1 MMSLQYKLSTV
12 FITNLFLFFSSCAI
26 NQDDEKNQFK
36 LMPAVSEKKFKQGYY
51 NHNIEKIRYAYS
63 PTGDSLPLLYGLT
76 QNIKIIDVNIKSKF
90 SKDILSKDSTGKA
103 TKYNLKAD
111 FEFSLNTG
119 EVSRTIKMFEEFKI
133 DNIEDN
139 VEENNYI
146 KIIKRNFAEIVSEK
160 LILNIN
166 QNK

>member
-1 MMSLQYKLSTV
+1 MPKIKIISFLIIVIFFLNNCGFTPQYAGFKGIDFSLNINKLEGDREL
-12 FITNLFLFFSSCAI
+12 NNAI
-26 NQDDEKNQFK
+26 KSQLHRYSKN
-36 LMPAVSEKKFKQGYY
+36 
-51 NHNIEKIRYAYS
+51 NIQS
-63 PTGDSLPLLYGLT
+63 
-76 QNIKIIDVNIKSKF
+76 IKIIDVDIKSKF

-103 TKYNLKAD
+103 TKYNLKAN
-111 FEFSLNTG
+111 FEFTLDTG
-119 EVSRTIKMFEEFKI
+119 DDSRTIKMFEEFKI

-146 KIIKRNFAEIVSEK
+146 KIIKRNFAEIASKK

>member
-1 MMSLQYKLSTV
+1 MLPGPKFLIIFFFNNCGFTPQYAGFKGIDFSLNINKIEGDREL
-12 FITNLFLFFSSCAI
+12 NNAI
-26 NQDDEKNQFK
+26 KSQLERYNQ
-36 LMPAVSEKKFKQGYY
+36 S
-51 NHNIEKIRYAYS
+51 NIQS
-63 PTGDSLPLLYGLT
+63 
-76 QNIKIIDVNIKSKF
+76 IKIIDINIKSKF

-103 TKYNLKAD
+103 TKYNLKAN
-111 FEFSLNTG
+111 FEFTLNTG
-119 EVSRTIKMFEEFKI
+119 NNSRTIKMYEEFKI

>member
-1 MMSLQYKLSTV
+1 MPKIKIISFLIIVIFFLNNCGFTPQYAGFKGIDFSLKINKIEGDREL
-12 FITNLFLFFSSCAI
+12 NNAI
-26 NQDDEKNQFK
+26 KSQLDRYNKNKNQ
-36 LMPAVSEKKFKQGYY
+36 S
-51 NHNIEKIRYAYS
+51 
-63 PTGDSLPLLYGLT
+63 
-76 QNIKIIDVNIKSKF
+76 IKIIDVDIKSKF

-103 TKYNLKAD
+103 TKYNLKAN
-111 FEFSLNTG
+111 FEFTLDKG
-119 EVSRTIKMFEEFKI
+119 DDLRTIKMFEEFKI

-146 KIIKRNFAEIVSEK
+146 KIIKKDFAEIVSKK

>member
-1 MMSLQYKLSTV
+1 MY
-12 FITNLFLFFSSCAI
+12 
-26 NQDDEKNQFK
+26 
-36 LMPAVSEKKFKQGYY
+36 KFKISSFLILIIFFLNNCGFTPQYAGFKGIDFSL
-51 NHNIEKIRYAYS
+51 NINKIEGDRELNNAIKSQLDRYS
-63 PTGDSLPLLYGLT
+63 SDKLQS
-76 QNIKIIDVNIKSKF
+76 IEIINVNIKSKF
-90 SKDILSKDSTGKA
+90 TKDVLSKDSTGKA
-103 TKYNLKAD
+103 TKYNLKANV
-111 FEFSLNTG
+111 EFTINTS
-119 EVSRTIKMFEEFKI
+119 EISRTIKMFEEFKI

>member
-1 MMSLQYKLSTV
+1 MT
-12 FITNLFLFFSSCAI
+12 
-26 NQDDEKNQFK
+26 
-36 LMPAVSEKKFKQGYY
+36 KFKITSFLLIIIFFLNNCGFTPKYAGFKGIDFSLNINNMEGDRELNNSIKSQLDRY
-51 NHNIEKIRYAYS
+51 NKNKS
-63 PTGDSLPLLYGLT
+63 
-76 QNIKIIDVNIKSKF
+76 IKIIDVDIKSKF

-111 FEFSLNTG
+111 FEFNINTG
-119 EVSRTIKMFEEFKI
+119 EVSRTLKMFEEFKI

>member
-1 MMSLQYKLSTV
+1 MY
-12 FITNLFLFFSSCAI
+12 
-26 NQDDEKNQFK
+26 
-36 LMPAVSEKKFKQGYY
+36 KFKISSFLILIIFFLNNCGFTPQYAGFKGIDFSLNINKIEGDRELNNAIKSQLERY
-51 NHNIEKIRYAYS
+51 NQSNIQS
-63 PTGDSLPLLYGLT
+63 
-76 QNIKIIDVNIKSKF
+76 IKIIDVNIKSKF

-103 TKYNLKAD
+103 TKYNLKAN
-111 FEFSLNTG
+111 FEFTLDTG
-119 EVSRTIKMFEEFKI
+119 DDSRTIKIFEEFKI

-146 KIIKRNFAEIVSEK
+146 KIIKRNFAEIASKK

>member
-1 MMSLQYKLSTV
+1 MS
-12 FITNLFLFFSSCAI
+12 
-26 NQDDEKNQFK
+26 
-36 LMPAVSEKKFKQGYY
+36 KFKITSFLIIIIFFLNNCGFTPEYAGFKGI
-51 NHNIEKIRYAYS
+51 NFSLNINKIEGDRELNNAIKSQLNRYS
-63 PTGDSLPLLYGLT
+63 KNNIQS
-76 QNIKIIDVNIKSKF
+76 IKIIDVDIKSKF

-103 TKYNLKAD
+103 TKYNLKANV
-111 FEFSLNTG
+111 EFALDTG
-119 EVSRTIKMFEEFKI
+119 EVSRTIKISEEFKI

-146 KIIKRNFAEIVSEK
+146 KIIKRNFAEIISEK

>member
-1 MMSLQYKLSTV
+1 MSKFRITSFSIIIIFFLNNCGFTPQYAGFKG
-12 FITNLFLFFSSCAI
+12 IDFSININKIEGDRELNNAI
-26 NQDDEKNQFK
+26 KSQLDR
-36 LMPAVSEKKFKQGYY
+36 Y
-51 NHNIEKIRYAYS
+51 NNNKIQSIE
-63 PTGDSLPLLYGLT
+63 
-76 QNIKIIDVNIKSKF
+76 IINVNIKSKF
-90 SKDILSKDSTGKA
+90 TKDILSKDSTGKA

-111 FEFSLNTG
+111 VEFTLNTG

-146 KIIKRNFAEIVSEK
+146 KIIKRNFAEIVTEK

>member
-1 MMSLQYKLSTV
+1 MY
-12 FITNLFLFFSSCAI
+12 
-26 NQDDEKNQFK
+26 
-36 LMPAVSEKKFKQGYY
+36 KFKISSFLILIIFFLNNCGFTPQYAGFKGIDFSININKIEGDRELNNAIKSQLDRY
-51 NHNIEKIRYAYS
+51 NNNKIQSIE
-63 PTGDSLPLLYGLT
+63 
-76 QNIKIIDVNIKSKF
+76 IINVNIKSKF
-90 SKDILSKDSTGKA
+90 TKDILSKDSTGKA

-111 FEFSLNTG
+111 VEFTLNTG
-119 EVSRTIKMFEEFKI
+119 EVSRTIKMFEDFKI

-146 KIIKRNFAEIVSEK
+146 KIIKRNFAEIVTEK

>member
-1 MMSLQYKLSTV
+1 MS
-12 FITNLFLFFSSCAI
+12 
-26 NQDDEKNQFK
+26 
-36 LMPAVSEKKFKQGYY
+36 KFKITSFLIIIIFFLNNCGFTPQYAGFKGIDFSLNINKIEGDRELNNAIKSQLDRY
-51 NHNIEKIRYAYS
+51 NNS
-63 PTGDSLPLLYGLT
+63 SL
-76 QNIKIIDVNIKSKF
+76 KIINVNIKSKF

-103 TKYNLKAD
+103 TKYNLKANV
-111 FEFSLNTG
+111 EFTLNG
-119 EVSRTIKMFEEFKI
+119 GDNSRTINMSEEFKI

-146 KIIKRNFAEIVSEK
+146 KIIKRNFAEIISEK

>member
-1 MMSLQYKLSTV
+1 MS
-12 FITNLFLFFSSCAI
+12 
-26 NQDDEKNQFK
+26 
-36 LMPAVSEKKFKQGYY
+36 KFKIISFLILITFFLSNCGFTPQYAGFKGIDFSLNINKIEGDRELNNAIKSQLDRY
-51 NHNIEKIRYAYS
+51 NKNKNK
-63 PTGDSLPLLYGLT
+63 T
-76 QNIKIIDVNIKSKF
+76 IKIIDLNIKSKF

-103 TKYNLKAD
+103 TKYNLKAS
-111 FEFSLNTG
+111 FEFTLNTG
-119 EVSRTIKMFEEFKI
+119 DNLRTIKLFEEFKI

-146 KIIKRNFAEIVSEK
+146 KLVKRNFAEIVSKK

>member
-1 MMSLQYKLSTV
+1 MPKFKITSFLILIIFFLNNCGFTPEYAGFKGIDFSLSLNEV
-12 FITNLFLFFSSCAI
+12 EGDRELNNAI
-26 NQDDEKNQFK
+26 ASQLNRYSNEKN
-36 LMPAVSEKKFKQGYY
+36 
-51 NHNIEKIRYAYS
+51 
-63 PTGDSLPLLYGLT
+63 DSL
-76 QNIKIIDVNIKSKF
+76 KIINVNIKSKF

-103 TKYNLKAD
+103 TKYNLKANV
-111 FEFSLNTG
+111 EFVLKTDDD
-119 EVSRTIKMFEEFKI
+119 SRNINLYEEFKI